1 MPTLAQNL
9 GETSLVPI
17 DGADVPQL
25 LEKSGWM
32 DELAPGQLQVMA
44 RYLGAYRAPKAK
56 TIFLEGAREAFL
68 CVVVSGKVTITKE
81 NSAHRKRELVNL
93 GRGRILGELSLVDG
107 EPRSATAVAAE
118 ESVLLVLTKAGF
130 DRLSDDFPRLALQ
143 LLARVTRT
151 VSQKLRQTSGILVEY
166 LRADPGA

>member
-1 MPTLAQNL
+1 MSVLAQNL

-17 DGADVPQL
+17 EGAEIPRL

-32 DELAPGQLQVMA
+32 DDLASGQQQVMA
-44 RYLGAYRAPKAK
+44 RYLGAYRAPKGKA
-56 TIFLEGAREAFL
+56 IFQEGAREAFL
-68 CVVVSGKVTITKE
+68 CVVVSGKVTISKE
-81 NSAHRKRELVNL
+81 NSSHRKRELVNL

-107 EPRSATAVAAE
+107 EPRSAAAVAAE
-118 ESVLLVLTKAGF
+118 DSTFLVLTKAGF

-166 LRADPGA
+166 LRADQ